1 MVPNVVR
8 FTIAVEVA
16 DANDPPAIFYQPGET
31 EQPFDVSGDHDWV
44 QTTAGFTV
52 NCWWEWQLETFL
64 CRTWSIT

>member
-31 EQPFDVSGDHDWV
+31 EQPFDVSGDYD
-44 QTTAGFTV
+44 
-52 NCWWEWQLETFL
+52 
-64 CRTWSIT
+64 